1 MNQLS
6 RYDRLIGLGL
16 LVMLLVLLLVPLQT
30 FSHIFWLTLS
40 DAQRLI
46 IDLLQIGLVAL
57 VIAALLSPLESLGWW
72 AGWYGDRVKTTR
84 LPGTVEDAVAV
95 NTQVSRYI
103 VYLDGIGQ
111 SQYTYAP
118 EAEAF
123 LRHLGEAL
131 PDMVLIRGIMPYSV
145 LNRSLTSDRLFSWFW
160 RLINWLRAKRFLGML
175 GILINIR
182 NMWIVAVSADGRYGP
197 IYNQGMAQLIYN
209 SLIDYG
215 YQPSSRIPITL
226 LGFSGG
232 GEISM
237 GAAPLLKQVLDAPI
251 DIISM
256 AGVFSGHNNILRL
269 EHIYHLVGDKDP
281 VERLGPIL
289 FPKRWRLMVLSYW
302 NRAKQRGAVTFISL
316 GPVGHQT
323 PGGVLDPNRTLPDG
337 RTYAQQTLDWVI
349 GILREE
355 LPIDRSALRR
365 SHSGQAGHLTP
376 TRKPSSYSL
385 FQQAIF
391 NQPNNYPVQQAVD
404 LNHYRPIAPWMGRL
418 ILATLEQ
425 RQTFDGVWF
434 EVYHA
439 EANYAHLVGQV
450 VQLGWQDDPKVAAYV
465 QTVTRDVHFSADAEY
480 SLKQGKIVP
489 ERLNG
494 WRLVDPLESLA
505 GARPVDDMIVM
516 LNGSVIVETIA
527 PCDNDHS
534 VLPRLLIAQD
544 PAVITGR
551 FYAIVQFIAPAA
563 VAPDGLLYR
572 VQHFNKASRQF
583 DGMEEIVLL
592 PQVIANEN
600 GLPPSSSKDIEQSPG
615 NADGWYIYGA
625 NNHANQFVVQAIAP
639 RHLFRLQPDQDI
651 VGRKATIAYLKKE
664 SWSVK
669 GVKGTFSSTRLCAK
683 ATHAGEFQEGDRLL
697 LNHVYGGIGGEMK
710 EPAAQGPVYFGH
722 FAFGLA
728 EVVREP
734 LTDDLRLEIQYF
746 QVYCHNGDG
755 LISCRHHWSH
765 YMGDRQYG
773 WLNLRPVRD
782 VVIKLNALTGD
793 YEMDGV
799 RTSPLDA
806 LIDQLQIMM
815 ARYRIGDGTGS
826 TYVGPANNC
835 AQDSNQ
841 ALYAALQPIQ
851 KIVQDESKAKAWLQ
865 THPERAEQ
873 LKQLT
878 HLGRSLKRNLLPFG
892 TARADWKGHEAVLGS
907 SLQDDPIQQLFM
919 GLASWRTMLP
929 RVASDYLIT
938 ALINQGATVLVL
950 RTNQVGGLNPDIE
963 PIAPMTL

>member
-1 MNQLS
+1 MNQS
-6 RYDRLIGLGL
+6 RRNLVGLGL
-16 LVMLLVLLLVPLQT
+16 LVVLLVLLLSSLPT
-30 FSHIFWLTLS
+30 FSHVFWLTLS
-40 DAQRLI
+40 DVQRLV
-46 IDLLQIGLVAL
+46 IDLLGIGLVAL

-72 AGWYGDRVKTTR
+72 AGWYGDRVKTAHFS
-84 LPGTVEDAVAV
+84 GTVEDAADVNPEAV
-95 NTQVSRYI
+95 NPAAANPTVSRYI

-111 SQYTYAP
+111 YQHTYAP

-123 LRHLGEAL
+123 LQHLDEAL

-145 LNRSLTSDRLFSWFW
+145 LNRSLTSDRPLFRFW
-160 RLINWLRAKRFLGML
+160 RLVNWLRAKRFLGVL
-175 GILINIR
+175 GVLINLR
-182 NMWIVAVSADGRYGP
+182 NTWVVAVSADKRYGP

-209 SLIDYG
+209 SLIDHG
-215 YQPSSRIPITL
+215 YQPGSRVPITL

-232 GEISM
+232 GQISM
-237 GAAPLLKQVLDAPI
+237 GAAPLLKQVLDVPI

-289 FPKRWRLMVLSYW
+289 FPKRWRPMMLSYW

-323 PGGVLDPNRTLPDG
+323 PGGVLDPHQTLPDG
-337 RTYAQQTLDWVI
+337 RTHAQQTLDWAI
-349 GILREE
+349 GILKEE
-355 LPIDRSALRR
+355 LPIDRLA
-365 SHSGQAGHLTP
+365 P

-385 FQQAIF
+385 FQQAVF
-391 NQPNNYPVQQAVD
+391 NQINYYPVQQAID
-404 LNHYRPIAPWMGRL
+404 LTHYRPIAPWMGRL
-418 ILATLEQ
+418 ILPTLEQ
-425 RQTFDGVWF
+425 RQTFTGVWF

-439 EANYAHLVGQV
+439 AADRAHLEGQV
-450 VQLGWQDDPKVAAYV
+450 VQLGWQDDPKIAAYV

-505 GARPVDDMIVM
+505 GARPVDDTIVM
-516 LNGSVIVETIA
+516 LNGPVIVETFTQL
-527 PCDNDHS
+527 DNGHS
-534 VLPRLLIAQD
+534 VPPRLLIAQD

-563 VAPDGLLYR
+563 AAPNGLLYR
-572 VQHFNKASRQF
+572 VRHFNKASRQF

-625 NNHANQFVVQAIAP
+625 KNHVGQFVVQAIAP

-651 VGRKATIAYLKKE
+651 VGRKAAIAYLKKE

-669 GVKGTFSSTRLCAK
+669 GVKGTFSSTWLRVK
-683 ATHAGEFQEGDRLL
+683 ATDSDEFQEGDRLL
-697 LNHVYGGIGGEMK
+697 LNHVYGGVGGKMK

-734 LTDDLRLEIQYF
+734 LTNELRLEIQYF

-793 YEMDGV
+793 YEIDGV
-799 RTSPLDA
+799 KTSPVDA

-851 KIVQDESKAKAWLQ
+851 KIVQDELKAKAWLL
-865 THPERAEQ
+865 THPEGAEQ
-873 LKQLT
+873 LKQLAQ
-878 HLGRSLKRNLLPFG
+878 LGRSLKRNLLPFG
-892 TARADWKGHEAVLGS
+892 TARADWKEHEAVLGS

-919 GLASWRTMLP
+919 GLASWRTMVP
-929 RVASDYLIT
+929 RVASDHLIT
-938 ALINQGATVLVL
+938 ALIHQGATVLVL